1 MPVHLLDV
9 NVLIALGWP
18 NHKHH
23 DVARRWFAS
32 IAGGDQGGWA
42 TCPLTQ
48 CAFVRISTNS
58 KAVGAALSPAQAV
71 AAIARMTTHPQHVFW
86 ADDLPVSS
94 AYFRAAALQ
103 GHQQVTDAYL
113 LALCASR
120 GGHLATFDTAIGTI
134 SADPKL
140 VTNVPV

>member
-1 MPVHLLDV
+1 MPAHLLDV

-23 DVARRWFAS
+23 DSARRWFAS
-32 IAGGDQGGWA
+32 IATGGWA

-48 CAFVRISTNS
+48 CAFVCISSNP
-58 KAVGAALSPAQAV
+58 KAVGAALAPAQAV
-71 AAIARMTTHPQHVFW
+71 AAIARMTTHSQHVFW
-86 ADDLPVSS
+86 ADDLPVASG
-94 AYFRAAALQ
+94 YFPAGIVR
-103 GHQQVTDAYL
+103 GHQQITDAYL

-120 GGHLATFDTAIGTI
+120 GGQLATFDTAISAI

-140 VTNVPV
+140 VTNIPV

>member
-23 DVARRWFAS
+23 DSARRWFAS
-32 IAGGDQGGWA
+32 SAAGGQGGWA

-48 CAFVRISTNS
+48 CAFVRIASNPR
-58 KAVGAALSPAQAV
+58 AVGGALTPAQAV
-71 AAIARMTTHPQHVFW
+71 AAIARMTAHEQHVFW
-86 ADDLPVSS
+86 ADDLPVASP
-94 AYFRAAALQ
+94 YFPAAALR
-103 GHQQVTDAYL
+103 GHQQITDAYL

-120 GGHLATFDTAIGTI
+120 GGHLATFDTAIGAI
-134 SADPKL
+134 ASDL
-140 VTNVPV
+140 VTHVPI

>member
-23 DVARRWFAS
+23 DSARRWFAS
-32 IAGGDQGGWA
+32 IGGGGWA
-42 TCPLTQ
+42 TCPFTQ
-48 CAFVRISTNS
+48 CAFVRISSNP
-58 KAVGAALSPAQAV
+58 KAVGAALPPAQAV
-71 AAIARMTTHPQHVFW
+71 AAIARMTAHSQHVFW
-86 ADDLPVSS
+86 ADDLPVAS
-94 AYFRAAALQ
+94 AYFPAAILR

-120 GGHLATFDTAIGTI
+120 GGQLATFDTAISGI
-134 SADPKL
+134 STDPGL
-140 VTNVPV
+140 VTDIPV

>member
-18 NHKHH
+18 SHKHH
-23 DVARRWFAS
+23 ASAHRWFSS
-32 IAGGDQGGWA
+32 IAAGGWA

-48 CAFVRISTNS
+48 CAFVRISANP
-58 KAVGAALSPAQAV
+58 KAVGAALTPAQAV
-71 AAIARMTTHPQHVFW
+71 AAIARMTTHQQHVFW
-86 ADDLPVSS
+86 ADDLPVASP
-94 AYFRAAALQ
+94 YFSAAALQ

-120 GGHLATFDTAIGTI
+120 GGHLATFDTAISAI
-134 SADPKL
+134 RADPNL
-140 VTNVPV
+140 VTNVPA